1 MRSWSVCEKWL
12 LCGVFNSTTGTAER
26 FCVCRKAAYC
36 ATLVKLREPSPE
48 GYREALR
55 LYRIIIMRGTLIR
68 ARRPHAAGDE
78 MNLE

>member
-1 MRSWSVCEKWL
+1 VVVVWCVQQHNRHGRKI
-12 LCGVFNSTTGTAER
+12 LCLP
-26 FCVCRKAAYC
+26 YC

>member
-1 MRSWSVCEKWL
+1 MECVRSGCCVVC
-12 LCGVFNSTTGTAER
+12 STAQQARPKDFVSAVLRATL
-26 FCVCRKAAYC
+26 
-36 ATLVKLREPSPE
+36 TLVKLREPSPE